1 MLEHRNTT
9 MMSWA
14 LALIFSVLLA
24 SAPGPAKAQDESL
37 AGSFLS
43 GLLDTIT
50 STVDA
55 KDCPGVC
62 VHTLATLIC
71 YEVLDDVPC
80 PSPTMKCCIE
90 NAPAGKN
97 VTAVRTTT
105 APKTTST
112 ASTTTTQRTTTSA
125 ATTSTTKRTTT
136 TSTTLKPK
144 PKPQTKRPVSTTTTK
159 ATVATTKKPSTTKKV
174 TTAKP
179 SKDKEESTKADDA
192 NKDCTGVCVADRIAE
207 YCEAYLTS
215 DGLCKEGTK
224 CCVSLDEYSNGKL
237 PKDIYIPAKH
247 MSNLK
252 PNQTLSEKSAPAKSG
267 SSTSTSST
275 TTTSTSTTTTPEPA
289 RTNSAPKPS
298 KHKKHPT
305 TTTTEAAEEE
315 EEDEAEDDGEEEEP
329 PLSNKLKSGQGQGQV
344 LKECEGECMNG
355 IFAIFCDDIDSEA
368 FCPGEG
374 SCCVTG
380 SASESPAPS
389 KPPAPTKPAIKHAPK
404 PAAKPARPASPPPPP
419 PPSSTSGGGGGDFL
433 SQIISFA
440 ESTLNSP
447 APPPPPPPQSPPQ
460 LPRCPGFCLLNI
472 MAAFCER
479 PSVLVSTPTTCA
491 KGSVCCDNSR
501 SGVVKPKLPP
511 PTPSPTAP
519 PTAPPYVLPNTP
531 SPDPREECPGS
542 CIVSLLSFTCFSES
556 TLHIIYL
563 QSHINSGSFSL
574 PENAEMTDLFRCKR
588 SGQICCAPK
597 SKILEKQQF
606 QTRNDTAYYPAPP
619 PPPIGP
625 PQAYPPQTPPY
636 SYMNNQPQGPPPP
649 PPQMAVHH
657 QNPYQPP
664 PPAPNY
670 ADYYP
675 ISGPGLQGGLP
686 PQPQPPPMTT
696 PPPTTTTS
704 TTPRPHVYSKYV
716 CGVKGTLR
724 TGRSPALSLVAY
736 ARAKY
741 GVQRS
746 ARQITSAS
754 GYSGN
759 FNKSNE
765 RLVLGSAIVPI
776 QIHNDKLGDLVESSS
791 LQSNQL
797 RSYHNHREETGVAGD
812 QPELV
817 YPNYY
822 HQQKRSLHGLQFQS
836 NSSGRRRA
844 RVVGGEDGENGEWC
858 WQVALINSLNQYLC
872 GAALIG
878 TQWVLTAAHC
888 VTNIVRSGDAIY
900 VRVGDYDLTRKY
912 GSPGA
917 QTLRV
922 ATTYIH
928 HNHNSQTLDNDI
940 ALLKLHG
947 QAELRD
953 GVCLVCLPARGVSHA
968 AGKRCTVTGYGYM
981 GEAGPIP
988 LRVREAEIPIVSDTE
1003 CIRKVNAVTEK
1014 IFILPASSF
1023 CAGGEEGHD
1032 ACQGDGGGPLV
1043 CQDDGFYELAG
1054 LVSWGFGCGRQDVPG
1069 VYVKTSSFIGWINQ
1083 IISVNNL

>member
-1 MLEHRNTT
+1 MLDHRKMQKFPNT
-9 MMSWA
+9 MSRIV
-14 LALIFSVLLA
+14 LPLIFSILLV
-24 SAPGPAKAQDESL
+24 SKPLPSQAQDESL

-50 STVDA
+50 STADA

-71 YEVLDDVPC
+71 YEVLDDVAC
-80 PSPTMKCCIE
+80 PSASMKCCIE

-97 VTAVRTTT
+97 TTAVRATTT
-105 APKTTST
+105 PKTTT
-112 ASTTTTQRTTTSA
+112 TTSTTTTQRTTTTQ
-125 ATTSTTKRTTT
+125 ATTSTTKRSTT
-136 TSTTLKPK
+136 TSTTPKPK
-144 PKPQTKRPVSTTTTK
+144 PKPQTKRPATSATTK

-174 TTAKP
+174 ATAKP
-179 SKDKEESTKADDA
+179 KDKDEATKADDA

-252 PNQTLSEKSAPAKSG
+252 PNQTLAEKSAPSKSG

-275 TTTSTSTTTTPEPA
+275 TTTTTTTTTPEPA
-289 RTNSAPKPS
+289 RTNSISSPKPS

-305 TTTTEAAEEE
+305 TTTTEAAAEE
-315 EEDEAEDDGEEEEP
+315 EEDQETEEDGEEEEP

-380 SASESPAPS
+380 SASEA
-389 KPPAPTKPAIKHAPK
+389 PPASKAPPTKPAIKHAPK

-419 PPSSTSGGGGGDFL
+419 PASTSGGGGGGGGGGGDFL

-447 APPPPPPPQSPPQ
+447 APPPPPPHKAPIQV
-460 LPRCPGFCLLNI
+460 PRCPGFCLLNI

-501 SGVVKPKLPP
+501 AGAPKPKLPP

-542 CIVSLLSFTCFSES
+542 CIVSLLSFTCFK
-556 TLHIIYL
+556 
-563 QSHINSGSFSL
+563 
-574 PENAEMTDLFRCKR
+574 NAEMTDMFRCKR
-588 SGQICCAPK
+588 SGQSCCAPK

-625 PQAYPPQTPPY
+625 PQAYPPQSPPY
-636 SYMNNQPQGPPPP
+636 SYMNNPQQQGP
-649 PPQMAVHH
+649 PPQMAPHH
-657 QNPYQPP
+657 PNPYQPGPP

-670 ADYYP
+670 GDYYP
-675 ISGPGLQGGLP
+675 VSGPGLQAGLP
-686 PQPQPPPMTT
+686 PQPQPPLTT
-696 PPPTTTTS
+696 PPTTTTTT

-724 TGRSPALSLVAY
+724 TGRSQALSLVSY

-741 GVQRS
+741 GVQRT
-746 ARQITSAS
+746 ARQMTSAA
-754 GYSGN
+754 GYNGN

-797 RSYHNHREETGVAGD
+797 RSYHNHQESAD
-812 QPELV
+812 QPDLV
-817 YPNYY
+817 YPEYY
-822 HQQKRSLHGLQFQS
+822 QQQRSLYGLQS
-836 NSSGRRRA
+836 NFSGRRRA

>member
-1 MLEHRNTT
+1 MTKLPSNMRII
-9 MMSWA
+9 SQ
-14 LALIFSVLLA
+14 IFSICLLLLLLVGC
-24 SAPGPAKAQDESL
+24 APPPARAQDESL

-50 STVDA
+50 STADA

-80 PSPTMKCCIE
+80 PSPSMKCCIE
-90 NAPAGKN
+90 NAPGKN
-97 VTAVRTTT
+97 ATVATT
-105 APKTTST
+105 PRITTST
-112 ASTTTTQRTTTSA
+112 AGSSSTTQRSTTPTTSS
-125 ATTSTTKRTTT
+125 STTRRTTT
-136 TSTTLKPK
+136 TASTTAKPK
-144 PKPQTKRPVSTTTTK
+144 PKPQPKRPAASPAPAASSTTRK
-159 ATVATTKKPSTTKKV
+159 PATTKKSTTG
-174 TTAKP
+174 KP
-179 SKDKEESTKADDA
+179 KDKAEATKTEDE
-192 NKDCTGVCVADRIAE
+192 NKNCTGVCVADRIAE

-215 DGLCKEGTK
+215 SGLCKEGTK

-252 PNQTLSEKSAPAKSG
+252 SNQTLVKTAATKS
-267 SSTSTSST
+267 SSTSSSTSST
-275 TTTSTSTTTTPEPA
+275 TTTTSTTTTSTTPEPA
-289 RTNSAPKPS
+289 RTKTNNNNSNQSKPV
-298 KHKKHPT
+298 KHKKPTTTT
-305 TTTTEAAEEE
+305 TTTTEAAAEEEEEE
-315 EEDEAEDDGEEEEP
+315 EEDDDEQEE
-329 PLSNKLKSGQGQGQV
+329 SQSSSSNNNKLKSGQNQGQV

-380 SASESPAPS
+380 SASEAAPAKTPAPS
-389 KPPAPTKPAIKHAPK
+389 KPATKIAAK
-404 PAAKPARPASPPPPP
+404 PAAKPARPAAPAPAPAAASPAQ
-419 PPSSTSGGGGGDFL
+419 SGGDLL
-433 SQIISFA
+433 SQFISFA

-447 APPPPPPPQSPPQ
+447 SAPAPPPQAPPAVQ
-460 LPRCPGFCLLNI
+460 RCPGFCLLNI

-479 PSVLVSTPTTCA
+479 PSVLLSNPTTCS

-501 SGVVKPKLPP
+501 AGAPKPKLPP
-511 PTPSPTAP
+511 PTPPPTPSPTS
-519 PTAPPYVLPNTP
+519 PPYVLPNTP

-542 CIVSLLSFTCFSES
+542 CIVSLLSFTCFK
-556 TLHIIYL
+556 
-563 QSHINSGSFSL
+563 
-574 PENAEMTDLFRCKR
+574 NAEMTDLFRCKR

-606 QTRNDTAYYPAPP
+606 QTRNDTSYFNYPPMGPPPPPYAPQPPQQPPQSPYAPSGYMSNQPPPPPHLTHGYQPGLPPPSYADYYGPGPGQQPALPPATAPP
-619 PPPIGP
+619 PPP
-625 PQAYPPQTPPY
+625 
-636 SYMNNQPQGPPPP
+636 
-649 PPQMAVHH
+649 
-657 QNPYQPP
+657 
-664 PPAPNY
+664 
-670 ADYYP
+670 
-675 ISGPGLQGGLP
+675 
-686 PQPQPPPMTT
+686 

-704 TTPRPHVYSKYV
+704 TTTTTPRPHVYSKYV

-724 TGRSPALSLVAY
+724 TGRSRSSPALNYVTY

-741 GVQRS
+741 GLQRS
-746 ARQITSAS
+746 ARQLANSYAGS
-754 GYSGN
+754 GGSGSI
-759 FNKSNE
+759 NKSNE

-776 QIHNDKLGDLVESSS
+776 QIHNDKLGDLVDTSG

-797 RSYHNHREETGVAGD
+797 RSYHD
-812 QPELV
+812 QPDQVDPAAVV
-817 YPNYY
+817 YPEYYQRNSYPNLGQLQANY
-822 HQQKRSLHGLQFQS
+822 S
-836 NSSGRRRA
+836 RRRA

-953 GVCLVCLPARGVSHA
+953 GVCLVCLPARGVSHT

-988 LRVREAEIPIVSDTE
+988 LRVREAEIPIVSDAE

-1043 CQDDGFYELAG
+1043 CQDDGFFELAG
-1054 LVSWGFGCGRQDVPG
+1054 LVSWGFGCGRVDVPG
-1069 VYVKTSSFIGWINQ
+1069 VYVKVSSFIGWINQ